1 MENLK
6 NLQMLC
12 NYRRLSNIRRA
23 NNLPTL
29 QTEDVAQHSF
39 YVAILALTLAED
51 YNAHVAEYNRQFHPL
66 DTENTYE
73 LVNTAQVIRQALF
86 HDMEEVFTSDIPWNV
101 KHHDNETNVAIRRC
115 IWEKLKT
122 VYQGTTSPVSEHE
135 FLICTAKNGLA
146 GDFVNIADSLE
157 GTWFCYEELIMGNR
171 YIQGLFLKYLD
182 VVQTNPFVSVLYRFS
197 PLFTDIVNMFLE
209 RAQQQFESSLMI
221 TVPEK
226 VMILD

>member
-1 MENLK
+1 MKNLK

-12 NYRRLSNIRRA
+12 NYRRLRSIRRA

-39 YVAILALTLAED
+39 YVAILALTLADD
-51 YNAHVAEYNRQFHPL
+51 YNAHVAEHNRQYHPL

-73 LVNTAQVIRQALF
+73 LVSTAQVTRQALF

-101 KHHDNETNVAIRRC
+101 KHHNNETNVAIQRC

-135 FLICTAKNGLA
+135 FLICTAKNNLA
-146 GDFVNIADSLE
+146 GDFVNVADNLE
-157 GTWFCYEELIMGNR
+157 GAWYCYTEVTMGNQ
-171 YIQGLFLKYLD
+171 YMQGLLVKYLKVIEQD
-182 VVQTNPFVSVLYRFS
+182 PLVPLLFRFS
-197 PLFTDIVNMFLE
+197 PLFGDIMAMLVGYKE
-209 RAQQQFESSLMI
+209 QVSPSRADYSPGDL
-221 TVPEK
+221 
-226 VMILD
+226 MILD